1 MKSSQL
7 LYKTKNLKKNQL
19 AMETKGT
26 AQNLSFNLHI
36 LKQIISKTNI
46 THNFFKKIIN
56 QRKPRIFL
64 TDTFKRSSAHQL

>member
-36 LKQIISKTNI
+36 LKQIISKKNI
-46 THNFFKKIIN
+46 THNFFLKLNKSKKTQDFFNRYI
-56 QRKPRIFL
+56 
-64 TDTFKRSSAHQL
+64 

>member
-7 LYKTKNLKKNQL
+7 LYKTKNFKKNQL

-46 THNFFKKIIN
+46 THNFFLK
-56 QRKPRIFL
+56 
-64 TDTFKRSSAHQL
+64 